1 MGKIP
6 LRPMDEHRVFTVEEQ
21 ARLDVFVSGWLGLT
35 RSAVQRMIRQGDIQ
49 VNGKQEKPG
58 HVVNA
63 GDHVEAILRPPKPA
77 QAMAED
83 IPISIIYEDSDLAVV
98 DKPQGM
104 VVHPAP
110 GHEDG
115 TLVNGLLYRL
125 SDLSGI
131 GGQMRPGIVHRIDRM
146 TSGLLVVAKNDATHQ
161 ALSDQFRDHS
171 ARRGYMAIAE
181 GNFKEDSGTVDAPI
195 GRHPVDRKR
204 MAVNPRGRSAVTHWT
219 VVARM
224 KECALI
230 KLELETGRTH
240 QIRVHM
246 ASIGHPLCGD
256 TVYGRAK
263 PRFGLVGQ
271 ALHGYELTFVHP
283 ANDERLTFYAPI
295 PEYFMDA
302 LKTAC
307 SASPQGVVWNIL
319 LDGVLSRPQG
329 SVAEQSGEPLSEEPV
344 SLDGFTQENFAK
356 DRFIQ
361 EGLLQNGE
369 TLLECLKRMPQRRKE
384 IQS

>member
-1 MGKIP
+1 
-6 LRPMDEHRVFTVEEQ
+6 MDEHRVFTVEEQ

-35 RSAVQRMIRQGDIQ
+35 RSAVQRMIRQGDIT

-58 HVVNA
+58 HLVNA
-63 GDHVEAILRPPKPA
+63 GDRVEAILRPPKPA
-77 QAMAED
+77 QAVAED
-83 IPISIIYEDSDLAVV
+83 IPLSIIYEDSDLAVV

-171 ARRGYMAIAE
+171 ARRGYVALAE

-204 MAVNPRGRSAVTHWT
+204 MAVNPKGRSAVTHWT

-283 ANDERLTFYAPI
+283 ASGERLTFYAPI

-302 LKTAC
+302 LKIAC
-307 SASPQGVVWNIL
+307 SARPKEVALNTHLV
-319 LDGVLSRPQG
+319 GVLPGLQEPM
-329 SVAEQSGEPLSEEPV
+329 AEEYEEPF
-344 SLDGFTQENFAK
+344 SLDGFTQESL
-356 DRFIQ
+356 IQ
-361 EGLLQNGE
+361 EHLIQNGE

-384 IQS
+384 FQS